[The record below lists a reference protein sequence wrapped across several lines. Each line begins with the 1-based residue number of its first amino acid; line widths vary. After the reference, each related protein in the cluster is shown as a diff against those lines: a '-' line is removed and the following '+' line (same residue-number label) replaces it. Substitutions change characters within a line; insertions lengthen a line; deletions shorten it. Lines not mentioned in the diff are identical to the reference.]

1 MTPGLHLTAK
11 VFLPFV
17 LAAAGLSLGCTSVGN
32 TAENAPRITGME
44 QKTTSQKNIAPD
56 SVSGTD
62 ADAFACSATEFAN
75 RMDAAI
81 TSMLGNLNTYSFDLD
96 ERDES
101 LDVEILSGGNTV
113 GLLGFFPHGNPIP
126 YEQRATDGTADQIKL
141 FERNS
146 YPNRDKSELHFVTL
160 SHAAIMAADP
170 SLDFSGAGDVF
181 DELLDQLK
189 TNPDTDA
196 ATLTKNGISYELHTT
211 IGVMFVL
218 YISPAQ

>member
-1 MTPGLHLTAK
+1 MTPGLHLSAK

-17 LAAAGLSLGCTSVGN
+17 LAAVGLSLGCTSVGN
-32 TAENAPRITGME
+32 TAENAPRTTGME
-44 QKTTSQKNIAPD
+44 QKTASQENMASD
-56 SVSGTD
+56 SISSTD
-62 ADAFACSATEFAN
+62 AGTFACSATEFAN
-75 RMDAAI
+75 RMDAAL

-101 LDVEILSGGNTV
+101 LDTEILSGGNTV
-113 GLLGFFPHGNPIP
+113 GLLGFFSHGNPIP

-146 YPNRDKSELHFVTL
+146 NSDRDKSELHFVTL

-170 SLDFSGAGDVF
+170 SLDFGEAQDIFS
-181 DELLDQLK
+181 ELIDQLK
-189 TNPDTDA
+189 ANPDTDA
-196 ATLTKNGISYELHTT
+196 VTLTKNEISYELHTT